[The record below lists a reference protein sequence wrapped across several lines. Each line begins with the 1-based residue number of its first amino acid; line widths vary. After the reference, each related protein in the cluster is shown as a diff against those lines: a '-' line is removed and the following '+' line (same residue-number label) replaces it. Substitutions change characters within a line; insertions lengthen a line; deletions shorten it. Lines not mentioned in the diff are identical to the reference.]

1 MPAKR
6 ELSKTLLPEKVGI
19 IEVCPRDGLQA
30 EKKFIPTTEKIAL
43 IDKLSQTGLAR
54 IEVTSFVHPKAVP
67 QLADANQVLRN
78 IHRVPGVKYSALVP
92 NLIGAKRAAEC
103 SVDAMDF
110 VVSASETHNLKNV
123 GMTIE
128 ESLRELESVAEYCL
142 SNSSGVLNVYI
153 STALGCHYEGKIA
166 AEKVV
171 AIAER
176 VLEIGASEIIIAD
189 STGMANPRSVQELLT
204 KLGGKVDL
212 NCLSV
217 HFHNTRGLGLANL
230 LSALQ
235 YGVTRFEAS
244 VGGLGGCPFIPGAAG
259 NIPTEEVVYMLE
271 EMGINTGVNLKGLI
285 SCTRDIEKFLGRSLP
300 SRIMK
305 VFCQ

>member
-1 MPAKR
+1 
-6 ELSKTLLPEKVGI
+6 
-19 IEVCPRDGLQA
+19 
-30 EKKFIPTTEKIAL
+30 
-43 IDKLSQTGLAR
+43 
-54 IEVTSFVHPKAVP
+54 
-67 QLADANQVLRN
+67 
-78 IHRVPGVKYSALVP
+78 
-92 NLIGAKRAAEC
+92 
-103 SVDAMDF
+103 
-110 VVSASETHNLKNV
+110 
-123 GMTIE
+123 
-128 ESLRELESVAEYCL
+128 
-142 SNSSGVLNVYI
+142 
-153 STALGCHYEGKIA
+153 
-166 AEKVV
+166 
-171 AIAER
+171 
-176 VLEIGASEIIIAD
+176 
-189 STGMANPRSVQELLT
+189 MANPRSVQELLT

-285 SCTRDIEKFLGRSLP
+285 SCTRDIEKFLGRSLS
-300 SRIMK
+300 SRMMK